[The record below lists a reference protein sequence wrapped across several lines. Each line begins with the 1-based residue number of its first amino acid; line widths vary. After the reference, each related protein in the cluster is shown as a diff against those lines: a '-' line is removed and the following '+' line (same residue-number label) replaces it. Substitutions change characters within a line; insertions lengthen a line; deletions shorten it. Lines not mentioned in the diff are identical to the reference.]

1 MIYLAFSYQH
11 CWRFYFNKYRAIS
24 VWIKLNLSTVLLST
38 EFLSKDD
45 CFNVQLQ
52 SIRNLWSIAKSY
64 LIPLIWKTN
73 KGVLSIRST
82 CTGLRPEI
90 NSLTFFFF
98 EGTQWIIIATSRTF
112 GYHCSCFHFCS
123 HRNFLFFFVFFF
135 HSWSQIGTGF
145 EGLQEGEEGEE
156 RRLMA
161 DKRLINGWLHGC
173 RRWSGA
179 ASLRRSRST
188 VVHLCSGGGAARVSV
203 LLRTI
208 TKTRQW
214 QAQ

>member
-1 MIYLAFSYQH
+1 MKMNASTFWLLKLVYEMIYLAFSYQH

-90 NSLTFFFF
+90 NSLTFFSLK
-98 EGTQWIIIATSRTF
+98 EPNGSLLRRVERLGTIVPVSIFVLTGI
-112 GYHCSCFHFCS
+112 SCFS
-123 HRNFLFFFVFFF
+123 LFSFFI
-135 HSWSQIGTGF
+135 HD
-145 EGLQEGEEGEE
+145 
-156 RRLMA
+156 R
-161 DKRLINGWLHGC
+161 K
-173 RRWSGA
+173 
-179 ASLRRSRST
+179 
-188 VVHLCSGGGAARVSV
+188 
-203 LLRTI
+203 
-208 TKTRQW
+208 
-214 QAQ
+214 